1 MIYEYALDP
10 ALVSRWHD
18 RREYLFFEEKFG
30 ITTRRLV
37 SIYPKKAKW
46 NKMIWEAFQAG
57 SHAADENAKMRLSAL
72 IWRLTEEAVKRKS
85 TFSEIPAWLD
95 RAEAEHRERPFRAIL
110 TSMIGRNHPAV
121 IEIHNLIANGHE
133 LWNVPGLPTVRRRA
147 SEVAEFIAPVLRVCK
162 HAIFVD
168 PYFDPNKLRFR
179 KPFEAIIRKIY
190 EYRDESDEVTIELHT
205 GIERFFKSPSS
216 PTRNEENEHQKY
228 QEVLNTCCNKL
239 PSIVPRGVKIRVVI
253 WKERE
258 NGQEL
263 HNRFVLT
270 ELAGI
275 LLATGLD
282 ECSNPDSE
290 TMDNVILLPK
300 EQRNDCWR
308 HYEKTNPAFDYAGDS
323 FEIIGQC

>member
-30 ITTRRLV
+30 ITTRRMI
-37 SIYPKKAKW
+37 SIYPQNKW
-46 NKMIWEAFQAG
+46 KKMIWEAYRPSDITKEQN
-57 SHAADENAKMRLSAL
+57 ERLRLDAL
-72 IWRLTEEAVKRKS
+72 IGKLMEDAVKRRS
-85 TFSEIPAWLD
+85 TFREIPSWIE
-95 RAEAEHRERPFRAIL
+95 RTEREHRERPFRAIL
-110 TSMIGRNHPAV
+110 TGTARRNHTDV
-121 IEIHNLIANGHE
+121 IEVCNLIENGHDK
-133 LWNVPGLPTVRRRA
+133 WNVPDLPMTPRRA
-147 SEVAEFIAPVLRVCK
+147 SEVAELIAPVLRVCK
-162 HAIFVD
+162 HVIFVD
-168 PYFDPNKLRFR
+168 PYFDPNKPKFR
-179 KPFEAIIRKIY
+179 KPFKAMIERIY
-190 EYRDESDEVTIELHT
+190 EYRDKSEEVIIEIHT
-205 GIERFFKSPSS
+205 GLERFFKRPYSP
-216 PTRNEENEHQKY
+216 PRTKENEQQKY
-228 QEVLNTCCNKL
+228 SELMGTFCGKV
-239 PSIVPRGVKIRVVI
+239 PEIVPSGVKIRVVI
-253 WKERE
+253 WKERK